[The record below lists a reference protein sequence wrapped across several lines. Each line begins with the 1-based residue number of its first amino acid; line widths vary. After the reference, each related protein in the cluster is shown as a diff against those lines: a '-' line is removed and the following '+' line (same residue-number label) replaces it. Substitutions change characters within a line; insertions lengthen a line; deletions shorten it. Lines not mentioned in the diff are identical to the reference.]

1 MKSPKCSTHQK
12 HPITP
17 AGADEWGTFEKSQA
31 SLWGTRDFHS
41 WATFPTKCSQQ
52 FPPLHWSGEVRLA
65 QTSQEKDATYKLGSH
80 TPSQRSL
87 GLGVSGHSALFG
99 LMRGEE
105 KLKNYNSDEKSH
117 TCFPQSNFRSAE
129 KTTIKGLL
137 KLMTTS
143 STKQY
148 F

>member
-1 MKSPKCSTHQK
+1 MKSPKCSAHQK
-12 HPITP
+12 HPIMP
-17 AGADEWGTFEKSQA
+17 AGAAEWGTFEKSQA

-52 FPPLHWSGEVRLA
+52 FPPHHWSGEARLA

-80 TPSQRSL
+80 IPSQRSL
-87 GLGVSGHSALFG
+87 SLGVSGHSALFG
-99 LMRGEE
+99 LMGGEE
-105 KLKNYNSDEKSH
+105 KLKNYNSDERSH
-117 TCFPQSNFRSAE
+117 TCFPQRNFRRAE

-137 KLMTTS
+137 KLMTT
-143 STKQY
+143 KQY

>member
-1 MKSPKCSTHQK
+1 MKIPKCSAHL
-12 HPITP
+12 ITP
-17 AGADEWGTFEKSQA
+17 AGAAKWATFQKSRA

-52 FPPLHWSGEVRLA
+52 FPPLHWSGEVKLA
-65 QTSQEKDATYKLGSH
+65 QTAQEKEATYKLGSH

-87 GLGVSGHSALFG
+87 GLGVSGHSVLFG
-99 LMRGEE
+99 LMGGEE
-105 KLKNYNSDEKSH
+105 KLNNYNSDERNH
-117 TCFPQSNFRSAE
+117 TSFPQSNFRRAE

-137 KLMTTS
+137 KLMTIS
-143 STKQY
+143 STEQY